1 MGLRFLVKSAGKEA
15 LQWGLAAGVYSG
27 LAYGLKEI
35 RGCHDWKNSAIAGAI
50 AGAAVALTGDTD
62 TRHADHIVHF
72 AITGAALS
80 SAASLLSGI
89 I

>member
-1 MGLRFLVKSAGKEA
+1 MIQLAMSSNSAND
-15 LQWGLAAGVYSG
+15 LSVHQ
-27 LAYGLKEI
+27 
-35 RGCHDWKNSAIAGAI
+35 KNSAIAGAI